1 MSKMIAQTPGL
12 IPMFFQNFYKA
23 SDQELIFKDIRPR
36 QNGSIKFFGTYGMY
50 LILFI
55 YALLIKI
62 HLDLLVFTL

>member
-12 IPMFFQNFYKA
+12 IPMFFQIFYKA

-62 HLDLLVFTL
+62 HLDLLVFTQ